1 MKPTIVLAA
10 SLLILLTINEVAGQG
25 KIARGTSIMITAHP
39 DAAKAGYAVWKRGGN
54 VVDVAVA
61 TAYCL
66 GVVEPHGSGIGGEG
80 MMLIYSASTGKTTVI
95 DFKAISPSGAT
106 YGTLDYSK
114 VGSWARSA
122 KAASVPGV
130 VAGLELAREQFGK
143 LDRAAVMQPA
153 IDLAVKGFQV
163 DSTLALN
170 LSSYQRILMRDSY
183 AASIY
188 YPGGVAR
195 GRGVRVTNPQYGRT
209 LQVLQK
215 EGAEAFY
222 RGSIAAQIVQ
232 DAKTQGAFI
241 AAGDL
246 SAYRPV
252 VREPLQGQYR
262 GYTLVTTPPPC
273 GGMFL
278 IEGLSILENFDLR
291 AMRRLGGYDAHLLA
305 EVFKLIYKDER
316 TFNADPDFRSVPVDS
331 LLSAAVVLGRLR
343 AVSLQS
349 STPPARLRSDRVTQP
364 NTTQLCVVDG
374 KGNAVTMTLTL
385 SSLFGTAHTV
395 EGAGFFLNNE
405 MQNFDENPLHPNGL
419 APHKRVVTSLIPTLV
434 LKDGRLVGATG
445 TPGGDLII
453 STIIQVLVNL
463 IDHASSPWEAVDA
476 PRLFSI
482 HLQDELELEGRFD
495 PETEALLRRMGHIV
509 EVDPPYQSYYGAVQL
524 IWRDPGAGAL
534 TGVSDSRRSGAA
546 VGE

>member
-10 SLLILLTINEVAGQG
+10 FLLILLTINEVTGQG

-61 TAYCL
+61 TAYSL

-80 MMLIYSASTGKTTVI
+80 MMLIYNASTGKTTVI

-114 VGSWARSA
+114 IGSWARSA

-195 GRGVRVTNPQYGRT
+195 GRGVRVANPQYGRT

-222 RGSIAAQIVQ
+222 RGSIAGQIVQ

-246 SAYRPV
+246 AAYRPV

-278 IEGLSILENFDLR
+278 IEGLSILEKFDLR

-316 TFNADPDFRSVPVDS
+316 TFNADPDFRPVPVDS

-343 AVSLQS
+343 AVSLPS
-349 STPPARLRSDRVTQP
+349 STPPARLRSERVTQP

-405 MQNFDENPLHPNGL
+405 MQNFDENSLHPNGL
-419 APHKRVVTSLIPTLV
+419 APHKRVVTSLVPTLV

-463 IDHASSPWEAVDA
+463 IDHESNPWEAVDA

-509 EVDPPYQSYYGAVQL
+509 EVAPPYQSYYGAVQL
-524 IWRDPGAGAL
+524 IWRDPGTGAL

>member
-10 SLLILLTINEVAGQG
+10 FLLILLTINEVTGQG

-61 TAYCL
+61 TAYSL

-80 MMLIYSASTGKTTVI
+80 MMLIYNASTGKTTVI

-114 VGSWARSA
+114 IGSWARSA

-222 RGSIAAQIVQ
+222 RGSVAAQIVQ

-246 SAYRPV
+246 AAYRPV

-278 IEGLSILENFDLR
+278 IEGLSILEKFDLR

-316 TFNADPDFRSVPVDS
+316 TFNADPDFRPVPVDS

-343 AVSLQS
+343 AVSLPS
-349 STPPARLRSDRVTQP
+349 STPPARLRSERVTQP

-405 MQNFDENPLHPNGL
+405 MQNFDENSLHPNGL
-419 APHKRVVTSLIPTLV
+419 APHKRVVTSLVPTLV

-524 IWRDPGAGAL
+524 IWRDPGTGAL

>member
-10 SLLILLTINEVAGQG
+10 FLLILLTINEVTGQG

-61 TAYCL
+61 TAYSL

-80 MMLIYSASTGKTTVI
+80 MMLIYNASTGKTTVI

-114 VGSWARSA
+114 IGSWARSA

-195 GRGVRVTNPQYGRT
+195 GRGVRVANPQYGRT

-222 RGSIAAQIVQ
+222 RGSIAGQIVQ

-246 SAYRPV
+246 AAYRPV

-278 IEGLSILENFDLR
+278 IEGLSILEKFDLR

-316 TFNADPDFRSVPVDS
+316 TFNADPDFRPVPVDS

-343 AVSLQS
+343 AVSLPS
-349 STPPARLRSDRVTQP
+349 STPPARLRSERVTQP

-405 MQNFDENPLHPNGL
+405 MQNFDENSLHPNGL
-419 APHKRVVTSLIPTLV
+419 APHKRVVTSLVPTLV

-463 IDHASSPWEAVDA
+463 IDHESNPWEAVDA

-524 IWRDPGAGAL
+524 IWRDPGTGAL

-546 VGE
+546 VGG